1 MRYHPTLLIFLL
13 LASIGVTAGPMALAG
28 MRDHETA
35 RQALAAGEI
44 MPLAALLEK
53 IRHDHPGDVIET
65 ELERKR
71 WNGQERWVYELK
83 ILSPQGAVSELY
95 LDARQ
100 GDVLQIK
107 AAHDRK
113 RGR

>member
-1 MRYHPTLLIFLL
+1 MVAMRYASILLICC
-13 LASIGVTAGPMALAG
+13 TLAG
-28 MRDHETA
+28 FPAQADMLDHETA
-35 RQALAAGEI
+35 RKALAAGEI

-53 IRHDHPGDVIET
+53 IRPDHPGDVIET

-83 ILSPQGAVSELY
+83 ILSPQGNVSEVY

-100 GDVLQIK
+100 GDLLHIK
-107 AAHDRK
+107 AGHDRK

>member
-1 MRYHPTLLIFLL
+1 MRYRLILPIL
-13 LASIGVTAGPMALAG
+13 GVLAAGTPALAG
-28 MRDHETA
+28 MHDHETA

-53 IRHDHPGDVIET
+53 IRPDHPGDVIET

-71 WNGQERWVYELK
+71 WNGQERWIYELK
-83 ILSPQGAVSELY
+83 ILSPQGRVSEVY

-100 GDVLQIK
+100 GEVLRIK
-107 AAHDRK
+107 AGHDRK
-113 RGR
+113 RGQ